1 LLLEDNEDVVDVGT
15 WEDWNGAEAGI
26 DVYGKVLRAS
36 TDWLEQHNVFGLE
49 RFEPTKNVEI
59 IELPGYSHDTD
70 STELISRLKSIIEAP
85 FRSLHDVLHP
95 EIDPSGVVAGLLAAP
110 TSPLYTAL
118 LFLLPSSP
126 TPLDSEFIR
135 SLSAHIPLI
144 VLPRLSGSHRIAES
158 SARTPHIPSAKLSAF
173 RPASPVALRNGLFR
187 SPETAALLRAEA
199 VDRFLRWREV
209 EKAVEGIWESS
220 LNTNATS
227 EKGEGWSKARWEA
240 EWMEDHA
247 QEVARRVREDATRN
261 GPAHCMDGPHAHGLH
276 PSFDPLHLPSLIVF
290 SVSLIGPLRVR
301 VWASLQSAV
310 ESLNET
316 KVQVALFGGFCVG
329 VGAGI

>member
-1 LLLEDNEDVVDVGT
+1 M
-15 WEDWNGAEAGI
+15 
-26 DVYGKVLRAS
+26 
-36 TDWLEQHNVFGLE
+36 
-49 RFEPTKNVEI
+49 P
-59 IELPGYSHDTD
+59 
-70 STELISRLKSIIEAP
+70 
-85 FRSLHDVLHP
+85 
-95 EIDPSGVVAGLLAAP
+95 LA
-110 TSPLYTAL
+110 
-118 LFLLPSSP
+118 P

-135 SLSAHIPLI
+135 ALSTHIPLI
-144 VLPRLSGSHRIAES
+144 VLPRLSGTHRVAES
-158 SARTPHIPSAKLSAF
+158 STRPPHIPSAKVSTF

-220 LNTNATS
+220 LSTNVGSGRGTLRAGSGRRGAAFRRTPRKLS
-227 EKGEGWSKARWEA
+227 ERDWGRGSFNEKEGDIHRSQQTASERNEGWSKAKWEA

-247 QEVARRVREDATRN
+247 QEVARRVREDATRKHVGRSRAGTVLPPSKN
-261 GPAHCMDGPHAHGLH
+261 FDTDASSTTAADNSGGSVDSGLAHCVDGSHTHGMH

-316 KVQVALFGGFCVG
+316 KVQVALFGGFCIG
-329 VGAGI
+329 VGAGFWARA

>member
-1 LLLEDNEDVVDVGT
+1 M
-15 WEDWNGAEAGI
+15 
-26 DVYGKVLRAS
+26 
-36 TDWLEQHNVFGLE
+36 
-49 RFEPTKNVEI
+49 
-59 IELPGYSHDTD
+59 
-70 STELISRLKSIIEAP
+70 
-85 FRSLHDVLHP
+85 
-95 EIDPSGVVAGLLAAP
+95 LLA
-110 TSPLYTAL
+110 
-118 LFLLPSSP
+118 P

-135 SLSAHIPLI
+135 ALSAHIPLI
-144 VLPRLSGSHRIAES
+144 VLPRLSDSHRIAES
-158 SARTPHIPSAKLSAF
+158 STRTPHIPSAKLSAF

-209 EKAVEGIWESS
+209 EKAVEGICESS
-220 LNTNATS
+220 LSTNVGSGRGTLKPGSGRRGAGSRRMVHRLSERDWGRGNFSGNAEDARRSQQATT
-227 EKGEGWSKARWEA
+227 EKGEGWSKVKWEA

-247 QEVARRVREDATRN
+247 QEVARRVREDATRKHVVGRSRTGTLLQPLKN
-261 GPAHCMDGPHAHGLH
+261 TDTDEPSTKAADCSGGSVDRGPAKCMDGPHAHGMH

-316 KVQVALFGGFCVG
+316 KVQVALFGGFCIG
-329 VGAGI
+329 VGAGIWARA